1 MDTVVS
7 PIFHSYVGVPRMRSL
22 AEIEAVMDFPVTGEV
37 VERVRRSASSTSMTL
52 VLTPVVLDRSRASV
66 TVTVTPARLR

>member
-1 MDTVVS
+1 M
-7 PIFHSYVGVPRMRSL
+7 MRSL

-37 VERVRRSASSTSMTL
+37 VERVRLSASSTSPTL

-66 TVTVTPARLR
+66 TVTVTPARL